1 MDTGK
6 TSVIHIGLVGGGEFC
21 TEILEKTS
29 SVYAEEEIYAPF
41 FLAVADPDPHSPGMQ
56 LADQLGL
63 LTFTDYHQL
72 YDPRYNINL
81 IIILTPEEAILHD
94 ILQTR
99 PDRIRILSYPVFHIF
114 WQAISREERQL
125 RERTREMETLVNGIT
140 DFILVINP
148 DMSITDVNES
158 FLQKMGYTRDQVI
171 GRKCYQVYHGFDHPC
186 EGRPETC
193 PLREAVHNKR
203 EVRRIQKRVL
213 PDGET
218 RFYEVSIHP
227 IWEKRGKIAKFIHIS
242 RDITQQRR
250 EEEEITRRL
259 EQMVEDRTR
268 QLKETHE
275 KLLHQDKMSSLGKLS
290 ASVVHEINN
299 PIAGILN
306 LTMLMKRIMSE
317 QALSPKDIEQ
327 FKLYLNLMET
337 ETRRTSRIVSNL
349 LAFSRQSKM
358 EMKRV
363 DINRLI
369 DQTLLINA
377 NLLMIAGVKI
387 EKHLSPD
394 LPELIGSEDQ
404 LLQVFMNLVS
414 NAAQAMESKENG
426 VLSIKTSFSSK
437 QNAILIQIED
447 SGVGIPEKD
456 MSRLFEPFFTTKKG
470 KGVGLGLS
478 VAYGI
483 IQEHRGSIYV
493 QSKIGA
499 GTTFQV
505 KLPVRSS
512 IDEASR
518 EGDQREHR

>member
-1 MDTGK
+1 MNTGK

-99 PDRIRILSYPVFHIF
+99 PERIRILSYPVFHIF

-306 LTMLMKRIMSE
+306 LTMLMKRIMS
-317 QALSPKDIEQ
+317 
-327 FKLYLNLMET
+327 
-337 ETRRTSRIVSNL
+337 
-349 LAFSRQSKM
+349 
-358 EMKRV
+358 
-363 DINRLI
+363 
-369 DQTLLINA
+369 
-377 NLLMIAGVKI
+377 
-387 EKHLSPD
+387 
-394 LPELIGSEDQ
+394 
-404 LLQVFMNLVS
+404 
-414 NAAQAMESKENG
+414 
-426 VLSIKTSFSSK
+426 
-437 QNAILIQIED
+437 
-447 SGVGIPEKD
+447 
-456 MSRLFEPFFTTKKG
+456 
-470 KGVGLGLS
+470 
-478 VAYGI
+478 
-483 IQEHRGSIYV
+483 
-493 QSKIGA
+493 
-499 GTTFQV
+499 
-505 KLPVRSS
+505 
-512 IDEASR
+512 
-518 EGDQREHR
+518 